1 MISEAAKFVIT
12 IDGSFGEGGG
22 QILRTSLALSLVTG
36 KPFRIEK
43 IRAGRKNPGLL
54 RQHLT
59 AVDAATQVSRAQ
71 VTGAAIGSREL
82 TFAPGSVESGNY
94 AFAVGTA
101 GSTTLVLQTVLPAL
115 LIASGKSRL
124 ILEGG
129 THNPFAPPFDF
140 LERAFLP
147 LVNRMG
153 ARVKAELERPGF
165 YPAGGGK
172 MSVTIEAARELQRLD
187 LQTRGEMRARRSKA
201 VVANLSINIAER
213 ELKVIA
219 QKLSWPRE
227 WTKAELI
234 ESSRG
239 PGNVVTI
246 EIECEHVTEVFT
258 GFGERGVRAEAVAEK
273 AVQQARRY
281 LASEA
286 AVGEYLA
293 DQLLIPMA
301 MAGGGSFTTGPLS
314 RHATTNIEVIRQF
327 LDVATET
334 SQIADRVWKVEVL
347 RLGGAW
353 RLRGKQEL
361 EMTKSGFAQRRG
373 ETQRRQGNLLRGST

>member
-1 MISEAAKFVIT
+1 MLT

-22 QILRTSLALSLVTG
+22 QILRTALALSLVTAR
-36 KPFRIEK
+36 PFRIEN

-59 AVDAATQVSRAQ
+59 AVNAAAEISRAE

-82 TFAPGSVESGNY
+82 RFAPGSVVAGNY

-115 LIASGKSRL
+115 MIASGKSKV

-140 LERAFLP
+140 LEKAFLP

-153 ARVKAELERPGF
+153 ARVTAELERPGF
-165 YPAGGGK
+165 YPAGGGR
-172 MSVTIEAARELQRLD
+172 MSVSIESTAALQELNLSA
-187 LQTRGEMRARRSKA
+187 RGEVLARRVKA
-201 VVANLSINIAER
+201 VVANLPISIAER
-213 ELKVIA
+213 ELKFIA
-219 QKLSWPRE
+219 RRMSWPCE
-227 WTKAELI
+227 WMKVESAEG
-234 ESSRG
+234 SPG

-246 EIECEHVTEVFT
+246 EIECRQVTEVFT
-258 GFGERGVRAEAVAEK
+258 GFGERSLRSEAVAEK

-281 LASEA
+281 IGSEA
-286 AVGEYLA
+286 AVGEYLG

-301 MAGGGSFTTGPLS
+301 MAGGGSFTTLPLS
-314 RHATTNIEVIRQF
+314 RHATTNIEVIGRF
-327 LDVATET
+327 LEVKIET
-334 SQIADRVWKVEVL
+334 SQMADRVWKVE
-347 RLGGAW
+347 
-353 RLRGKQEL
+353 
-361 EMTKSGFAQRRG
+361 MS
-373 ETQRRQGNLLRGST
+373 

>member
-1 MISEAAKFVIT
+1 MII

-22 QILRTSLALSLVTG
+22 QILRTSVALSLVTG
-36 KPFRIEK
+36 KPFRIEN

-59 AVDAATQVSRAQ
+59 AVNAATEISRVE

-82 TFAPGSVESGNY
+82 TFAPGSVVAGNY

-101 GSTTLVLQTVLPAL
+101 GSTTLVLQTVLPAML
-115 LIASGKSRL
+115 VASGKSKL

-140 LERAFLP
+140 LEKAFLP

-153 ARVKAELERPGF
+153 PRVTAELEQPGF
-165 YPAGGGK
+165 YPAGGGR
-172 MSVTIEAARELQRLD
+172 MSVTIEPANALKRLD
-187 LQTRGEMRARRSKA
+187 LPIRGEVLARRAKA
-201 VVANLSINIAER
+201 VVANLPISIAER

-219 QKLSWPRE
+219 RKMSWPRE
-227 WTKAELI
+227 WMKAESV
-234 ESSRG
+234 ERSPG

-258 GFGERGVRAEAVAEK
+258 GFGERGLRSEAVAEK

-281 LASEA
+281 IGSEA

-301 MAGGGSFTTGPLS
+301 MAGIGSFNTLPLS
-314 RHATTNIEVIRQF
+314 RHATTNIEVIGKF
-327 LDVATET
+327 LDVAIEC
-334 SQIADRVWKVEVL
+334 SQLADRVWKVDV
-347 RLGGAW
+347 GDGVTDAV
-353 RLRGKQEL
+353 
-361 EMTKSGFAQRRG
+361 
-373 ETQRRQGNLLRGST
+373 